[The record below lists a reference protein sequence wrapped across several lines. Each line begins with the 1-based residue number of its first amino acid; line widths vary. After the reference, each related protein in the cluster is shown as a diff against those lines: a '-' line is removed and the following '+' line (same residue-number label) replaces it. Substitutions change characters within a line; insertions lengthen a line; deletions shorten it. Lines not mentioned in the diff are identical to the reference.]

1 MVNGHDSQNT
11 CVICL
16 GGTAVDGNR
25 GGIIGGMAGHYLGA
39 EAGDLA
45 KDVEGSGFFGPFVLR
60 GLF

>member
-39 EAGDLA
+39 EAGALA
-45 KDVEGSGFFGPFVLR
+45 NDAIVEPINEGQSYER
-60 GLF
+60 KS

>member
-45 KDVEGSGFFGPFVLR
+45 NDAIVEPIIEG
-60 GLF
+60 

>member
-11 CVICL
+11 RVICL

-45 KDVEGSGFFGPFVLR
+45 NDAIVEPINEGQSYER
-60 GLF
+60 KS

>member
-45 KDVEGSGFFGPFVLR
+45 NDAIVEPINEGQSYER
-60 GLF
+60 KS

>member
-16 GGTAVDGNR
+16 RGTAVDGNR

-39 EAGDLA
+39 SAGDLA
-45 KDVEGSGFFGPFVLR
+45 NDAIVEPIIEG
-60 GLF
+60 

>member
-45 KDVEGSGFFGPFVLR
+45 NDAIVELINEGQSYER
-60 GLF
+60 KS

>member
-45 KDVEGSGFFGPFVLR
+45 NDAIVEPINEGQSYEQKS
-60 GLF
+60 